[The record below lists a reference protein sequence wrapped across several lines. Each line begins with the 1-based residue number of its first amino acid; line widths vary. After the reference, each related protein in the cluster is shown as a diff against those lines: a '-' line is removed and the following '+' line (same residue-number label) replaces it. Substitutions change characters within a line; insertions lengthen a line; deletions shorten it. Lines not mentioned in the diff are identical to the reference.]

1 MSFYE
6 SLYNRLMLS
15 GDERSGVVKRN
26 VFGGLVLK
34 GISIATSLI
43 LVPLTIGYV
52 SPELYGVWLTLSSLI
67 AWLSFLDVGFTQGLK
82 NQLAEAIATD
92 RWDDGKALV
101 STTYFAM
108 ILIFLPLGMLLMFVV
123 PLVPWCELL
132 NADGAYEQQI
142 IQAMQALVFFFCLQM
157 IVNVLVSV
165 AAAFQKV
172 ALSSS
177 FGVIGNIL
185 AVIVIYVLTLTC
197 PPSLFALSLAMGAM
211 PVVVTL
217 VAGVFLYS
225 NTFSRVAPSL
235 AAVNAAYIKGLLN
248 LGIKFFIINVQV
260 VVLYQSTNML
270 ISYFSS
276 PIQVTYYNI
285 AYRYLNVAMMLYTI
299 ITAPLWPA
307 YTDAYTRGDY
317 AWMKK
322 SQQRMVR
329 ILALSL
335 IGCCL
340 MMAVSKPLYRLWIG
354 NEITV
359 PWMMTILVG
368 CYVMIYC
375 WMTLYGTLIV
385 GIGKIQ
391 LETILVSIGMLVHI
405 PLSFLLSSLCGP
417 YGVII
422 SMSVITLVYAIVFQI
437 QVHKILNRTA
447 HGIWN
452 K

>member
-1 MSFYE
+1 
-6 SLYNRLMLS
+6 
-15 GDERSGVVKRN
+15 
-26 VFGGLVLK
+26 
-34 GISIATSLI
+34 
-43 LVPLTIGYV
+43 
-52 SPELYGVWLTLSSLI
+52 
-67 AWLSFLDVGFTQGLK
+67 
-82 NQLAEAIATD
+82 
-92 RWDDGKALV
+92 V